1 MYLAVSDHALSV
13 VLLAERDGVQLSV
26 YFISHVLKNAELRYP
41 VVEKIGLALYMAFKK
56 LKPYFLAHP
65 VVIYTDQP
73 LKRPMSTLD
82 SSGRMLKWAIEMQS
96 LEITYEPR
104 KAVKGQA
111 FADFIVEMTRPVA
124 PDNLDQVWKVYVD
137 GSSTKNGCGAGVI
150 YESPEGDRYE
160 YALRFKFQASNN
172 EAE

>member
-1 MYLAVSDHALSV
+1 
-13 VLLAERDGVQLSV
+13 
-26 YFISHVLKNAELRYP
+26 
-41 VVEKIGLALYMAFKK
+41 
-56 LKPYFLAHP
+56 
-65 VVIYTDQP
+65 
-73 LKRPMSTLD
+73 
-82 SSGRMLKWAIEMQS
+82 MLKWAIEMQS

-172 EAE
+172 EAEYEALLAGIRMCKAAGAMKIDAYSDSQLVVSQFEGKYEATHPAMIKYLQAVKEEAGALEEFRLSQVPR